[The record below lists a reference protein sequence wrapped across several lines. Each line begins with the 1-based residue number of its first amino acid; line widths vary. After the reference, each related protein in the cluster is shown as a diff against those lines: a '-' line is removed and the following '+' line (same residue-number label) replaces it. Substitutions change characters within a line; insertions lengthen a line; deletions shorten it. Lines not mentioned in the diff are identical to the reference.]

1 MKSGIRVFSERGYSA
16 KGNLLPYDEFV
27 LNLDLP
33 RDARINDEVGAH
45 YVEKAEEYLT
55 KEIPLLPLS
64 LYREFKLTGVR
75 SNFEKYHH
83 GRRDMLFY
91 MTLAEAYE
99 RQGRFVEKICDVLW
113 AILEETSWVI
123 PAHYGYYPLNPEQQI
138 PENYREDQ
146 MPGLDLYAS
155 TTASIVALTSLLL
168 KNELDAISP
177 AIRKRINHEVYLRD
191 VRPFV
196 TMPFYWSGEFGNGNV
211 NNWVTHIVS
220 GTLFA
225 AAICTEDY
233 ELRCRVVD
241 KAMRYLDNFTAHYPA
256 DGYCDEGPGYWS
268 AAGGAYFDSLETIE
282 DMSGG
287 KITVYD
293 SPIVKNMGE
302 YIANFNIDGNWFLN
316 FADCHPHLEAD
327 GKMIMRYGKKCDS
340 EELYSFGKMAECG
353 TPLNKYYFFGR
364 PYRVYKDSLFPE
376 VHEAEKV
383 LGKTE
388 VWYEGNKIAIFREF
402 SDTSRGLY
410 LAAKGGHNR
419 ESHNHND
426 VGCLVVYSNGKPIIV
441 DPSHGSYNNG
451 FFGKTRYLRWYMKSS
466 YHSVP
471 LVNGIEESDGAD
483 MKSSDEV
490 FDGETK
496 TVSMEL
502 KDAFPKEAG
511 ILSMK
516 RTCHM
521 GEGFVTVTD
530 SVKCEDVSEICF
542 NYLTVDEPRII
553 ENGRLQIAD
562 GRTFEFDPT
571 GLDTVIE
578 KVENTLL
585 PYEDLDIRWKWGR
598 DCLWRIVL
606 KANATEKT
614 VTVTIK

>member
-1 MKSGIRVFSERGYSA
+1 MKSGIRVFSERGYTA
-16 KGNLLPYDEFV
+16 KGNVLPFEEFV
-27 LNLDLP
+27 LNRDLP
-33 RDARINDEVGAH
+33 RDARINDEIGAY
-45 YVEKAEEYLT
+45 YVEKAEEYLNE
-55 KEIPLLPLS
+55 EIPLLPLS
-64 LYREFKLTGVR
+64 LYREYRLTGVR
-75 SNFEKYHH
+75 SNFENYHH
-83 GRRDMLFY
+83 GRRYMLMY
-91 MTLAEAYE
+91 LALAEAYE
-99 RQGRFVEKICDVLW
+99 RKGRFVEKAADLLW

-123 PAHYGYYPLNPEQQI
+123 PAHYFLSPINPAQQL
-138 PENYREDQ
+138 PENFKEDEI
-146 MPGLDLYAS
+146 PGLDLYAANCCA
-155 TTASIVALTSLLL
+155 TVALAKYLL
-168 KNELDAISP
+168 KDELDAISP
-177 AIRKRINHEVYLRD
+177 AICKRIDYQVYLRG
-191 VRPFV
+191 VRPFA
-196 TMPFYWSGEFGNGNV
+196 TMAFEWTGEFGNNC
-211 NNWVTHIVS
+211 NNWLTNITS
-220 GTLFA
+220 TILFA
-225 AAICTEDY
+225 TAVCTEDY

-241 KAMRYLDNFTAHYPA
+241 RAMRYLDNFSAFYPA
-256 DGYCDEGPGYWS
+256 DGGCNEGPGYWD
-268 AAGGAYFDSLETIE
+268 AAGGNFFDCLEIID
-282 DMSGG
+282 DMTGG

-293 SPIVKNMGE
+293 SPNIKNMGE

-327 GKMIMRYGKKCDS
+327 GKMIMRFGKKCDS
-340 EELYSFGKMAECG
+340 EELYSFGKMAEANIP
-353 TPLNKYYFFGR
+353 TRRYYYFCFA
-364 PYRVYKDSLFPE
+364 YRVYKNSLLPE
-376 VHEAEKV
+376 ISESEKV
-383 LGKTE
+383 KGKPAM
-388 VWYEGNKIAIFREF
+388 WYDSNKVAIFRE
-402 SDTSRGLY
+402 SENTSEGLY
-410 LAAKGGHNR
+410 LATKGGHNR

-441 DPSHGSYNNG
+441 DPSHGSYDND